1 MTGIEADVSAA
12 TVRSVSGYQA
22 VVDAI
27 RREISLGRIR
37 VGERL
42 PAERQLAQQLGVSRE
57 TVRQAIRVLE
67 GGGQVIVKRGA
78 QGGAFI
84 QASAID
90 HNVVRDDLIARRP
103 EILEHIEY
111 RGVIESGAAALAA
124 ERRSAADLAEII
136 AAQEELRGARTID
149 DARHA
154 DTRFHLA
161 IAAASGNDTLARAI
175 EEARVFVFRTTDMMP
190 YQFLT
195 DSSVEAHE
203 HVFDAIEAGDPEAAA
218 RAMEQHIATTRREFL
233 KLFDGARSDPV

>member
-27 RREISLGRIR
+27 RRELSLGRIR
-37 VGERL
+37 AGERL

-67 GGGQVIVKRGA
+67 GSGQVIVKRGA
-78 QGGAFI
+78 LGGAFI
-84 QASAID
+84 QASAFD
-90 HNVVRDDLIARRP
+90 RTLVQEELVERRD
-103 EILEHIEY
+103 EIVEHIEY

-124 ERRSAADLAEII
+124 ERRSSADLAEII
-136 AAQEELRGARTID
+136 AAQEELRNARTRD

-161 IAAASGNDTLARAI
+161 IAVASGNSTLAKAV

-190 YQFLT
+190 FQFLI
-195 DSSVEAHE
+195 DSSLEAHQ
-203 HVFDAIEAGDPEAAA
+203 HVFTAIEAHDAAGA
-218 RAMEQHIATTRREFL
+218 AEAMEQHISTTRHEFL
-233 KLFDGARSDPV
+233 RLVDGGATD

>member
-27 RREISLGRIR
+27 RRELSLGRIR
-37 VGERL
+37 AGERL

-67 GGGQVIVKRGA
+67 GSGQVIVKRGA
-78 QGGAFI
+78 LGGAFI
-84 QASAID
+84 QASAFD
-90 HNVVRDDLIARRP
+90 RTLVQEELVERRD
-103 EILEHIEY
+103 EIVEHIEY

-124 ERRSAADLAEII
+124 ERRSSADLAEII
-136 AAQEELRGARTID
+136 AAQEELRNARTRD

-161 IAAASGNDTLARAI
+161 IAVASGNSTLAKAV

-190 YQFLT
+190 FQFLI
-195 DSSVEAHE
+195 DSSLEAHQ
-203 HVFDAIEAGDPEAAA
+203 HVFTAIEAHDAAGA
-218 RAMEQHIATTRREFL
+218 AEAMEQHISTTRHEFL
-233 KLFDGARSDPV
+233 RLVDGGATG

>member
-27 RREISLGRIR
+27 RRELSLGRIR
-37 VGERL
+37 AGERL

-67 GGGQVIVKRGA
+67 GSGQVIVKRGA
-78 QGGAFI
+78 LGGAFI
-84 QASAID
+84 QASAFD
-90 HNVVRDDLIARRP
+90 RTLVQEELVERRD
-103 EILEHIEY
+103 EIVEHIEY
-111 RGVIESGAAALAA
+111 RAVIESGAAALAA
-124 ERRSAADLAEII
+124 ERRSSADLAEIV
-136 AAQEELRGARTID
+136 AAQEELRNARTRD

-161 IAAASGNDTLARAI
+161 IAVASGNSTLAKAV

-190 YQFLT
+190 FQFLI
-195 DSSVEAHE
+195 DSSLEAHQ
-203 HVFDAIEAGDPEAAA
+203 HVFTAIEAHDPAGAAE
-218 RAMEQHIATTRREFL
+218 AMEQHIATTRHEFL
-233 KLFDGARSDPV
+233 RLVDGGATD

>member
-1 MTGIEADVSAA
+1 MTGTEADVSAA

-22 VVDAI
+22 VVDAL
-27 RREISLGRIR
+27 RRELSLGRIR

-67 GGGQVIVKRGA
+67 GSGQVIVKRGA

-90 HNVVRDDLIARRP
+90 HNVVREDLVGHRD

-111 RGVIESGAAALAA
+111 RAVIESGAAALAA
-124 ERRSAADLAEII
+124 GRRTDADLVEII
-136 AAQEELRGARTID
+136 AAQEELRTATTTD

-161 IAAASGNDTLARAI
+161 VAAASGNETLAKAV
-175 EEARVFVFRTTDMMP
+175 EEARVFVFTMTDVMP
-190 YQFLT
+190 FQFLI
-195 DSSVEAHE
+195 DSSLEAHQR
-203 HVFDAIEAGDPEAAA
+203 VFDAIRASDPDAAA
-218 RAMEQHIATTRREFL
+218 KAMERHIETTHREFL
-233 KLFDGARSDPV
+233 RLFDGAERPR